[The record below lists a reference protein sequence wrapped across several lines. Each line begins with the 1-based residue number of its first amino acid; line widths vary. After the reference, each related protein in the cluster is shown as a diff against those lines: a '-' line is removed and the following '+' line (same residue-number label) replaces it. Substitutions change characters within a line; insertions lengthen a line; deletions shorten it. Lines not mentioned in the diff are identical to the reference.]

1 MKLKK
6 APNLNFPSEFKSES
20 CSDELF
26 DDFNNG
32 KEVEVSSFDDLID
45 LPNGKVVYVID
56 IYGED

>member
-6 APNLNFPSEFKSES
+6 APNLNFPLTFKSES

-32 KEVEVSSFDDLID
+32 KEVEISSFEDLIE
-45 LPNGKVVYVID
+45 LPNGKAIYVID

>member
-6 APNLNFPSEFKSES
+6 APNLNFPSIFKSGS

-32 KEVEVSSFDDLID
+32 KEVEVSSFEDLIE
-45 LPNGKVVYVID
+45 LPEGKVVYVID
-56 IYGED
+56 IHGED